1 MCEKAGVE
9 FHLGMEVTDDLIEEE
24 MPDSVVLATGPVY
37 PKIEMSGGDSDKV
50 VTLLDVMNGN
60 VDVGEKVVVWG
71 NRKPGIGC
79 ALHLAKQGKK
89 VTLVGKD
96 KTAGFDVNPSFKW
109 RYMIYMRQ
117 NGIVVYNDCE
127 IVEVTDDGIVVKTYD
142 GYQWPIQCDT
152 IVLSQREPN
161 ESLKKVVQSEGI
173 ELFVIGDAL
182 IPRNLSSAIHD
193 GYRIGMRI

>member
-1 MCEKAGVE
+1 MN
-9 FHLGMEVTDDLIEEE
+9 
-24 MPDSVVLATGPVY
+24 
-37 PKIEMSGGDSDKV
+37 
-50 VTLLDVMNGN
+50 LLDVMTGKAE
-60 VDVGEKVVVWG
+60 VGEKVIVWG

-117 NGIVVYNDCE
+117 NGIVIYNDVDIE
-127 IVEVTDDGIVVKTYD
+127 EVNDEGIVVKSFD
-142 GYQWPIQCDT
+142 GYRWPVNCDT
-152 IVLSQREPN
+152 IVVSQREPN

-182 IPRNLSSAIHD
+182 IPRNLSSAVHD